1 MSLMLALGSP
11 SLITYSLS
19 LTILNR
25 FWIRQRFASL
35 RSECRAVIDRH
46 PQFVER
52 IKAAQYLLQEAQQV
66 PMRASQEGG
75 WLSSLVVLNNNQ
87 RWWIAVK
94 KDLRNTR
101 RGVTFSLVAQVGMAV
116 TAWLFTII
124 AAFVGNLGDI
134 NTALQISSG
143 AIWLWMVSHASS
155 CTITGRYCY
164 LQLSCSVAT
173 VSDSQSGSAANSNFR
188 FPSSVDGSQLEH
200 STEQDPSSKL
210 SKMITILLSERCLT
224 ETPMV
229 TLPLLLSGNKPFSA
243 DQVSTKGLT

>member
-25 FWIRQRFASL
+25 FWIRQRFATL
-35 RSECRAVIDRH
+35 RSESRAVVDRH
-46 PQFVER
+46 PQFAER
-52 IKAAQYLLQEAQQV
+52 IQAAQYLLQEAQQV

-87 RWWIAVK
+87 RWWTGVK

-116 TAWLFTII
+116 TAWLFTIL
-124 AAFVGNLGDI
+124 AAFVGSLGDV

-143 AIWLWMVSHASS
+143 SIWLWMVSHVLNLFYARSS
-155 CTITGRYCY
+155 
-164 LQLSCSVAT
+164 LF
-173 VSDSQSGSAANSNFR
+173 SQWS
-188 FPSSVDGSQLEH
+188 
-200 STEQDPSSKL
+200 
-210 SKMITILLSERCLT
+210 
-224 ETPMV
+224 
-229 TLPLLLSGNKPFSA
+229 
-243 DQVSTKGLT
+243 